1 MLAHAQ
7 RVGSTVTVPDR
18 IRRLA
23 EVDEHTV
30 HGAQV
35 LILRPRPDVLAASDA
50 DARCPVHLM
59 YLHGGGFVLPLAP
72 PHWAILE
79 SLLLTTGAT
88 IIVPLYPRAPEHTFI
103 RTYEFLD
110 EVYSLIIADLEPGG
124 IVVLAGDSAGGG
136 LAIGLAFRLKEAR
149 QPSPAAIIAFSPWV
163 DLSLS
168 NAEIAEL
175 ERRDPVLVVSALI
188 GAGQLWAGQADVSH
202 PLLSPVHADLSG
214 MPPLYIYQGG
224 RDIMLPDVMTLTRNM
239 ATAGGDVEVR
249 IFPAGSHLFVSA
261 IRTPES
267 KKAVRHAAATI
278 KRLAR
283 KNRSRISK
291 TL

>member
-1 MLAHAQ
+1 MIAHAQ
-7 RVGSTVTVPDR
+7 RVGSQVTVPDR
-18 IRRLA
+18 ILRLA
-23 EVDEHTV
+23 EVQEHD
-30 HGAQV
+30 V
-35 LILRPRPDVLAASDA
+35 LGSPVLVIRPRPDVLAASDA
-50 DARCPVHLM
+50 DARCPVHLI
-59 YLHGGGFVLPLAP
+59 YLHGGGFVLPIAP

-88 IIVPLYPRAPEHTFI
+88 ITVPLYPRAPEHTYVS
-103 RTYEFLD
+103 TYEFLD
-110 EVYSLIIADLEPGG
+110 EIYSLVTADLEPGG
-124 IVVLAGDSAGGG
+124 IIVLAGDSAGGG
-136 LAIGLAFRLKEAR
+136 LAIGLAIRLKEAH
-149 QPSPAAIIAFSPWV
+149 QPPPAAIIAFSPWV
-163 DLSLS
+163 DLSLT
-168 NAEIAEL
+168 NAEIAGL

-188 GAGQLWAGQADVSH
+188 GAGELWAGETDVTH

-249 IFPAGSHLFVSA
+249 IFPAGSHLFISA

-283 KNRSRISK
+283 KNRSRIAQ